1 MKNFMVEFILDDSN
15 GRQLVSFEMKGESA
29 QDVIDETK
37 SVLAIDGTLSVPAD
51 GNTVVF
57 MDGMGRILGLALQF
71 RARELSTES

>member
-15 GRQLVSFEMKGESA
+15 GRQLVSFEMRGESE

-71 RARELSTES
+71 RAYELSTES

>member
-15 GRQLVSFEMKGESA
+15 GRQLVSFEMKGESE

-57 MDGMGRILGLALQF
+57 MDGMGRMIGLALQF
-71 RARELSTES
+71 RAYELSTES

>member
-71 RARELSTES
+71 RAYELSTKS

>member
-1 MKNFMVEFILDDSN
+1 MKKFMVEFILDDAN
-15 GRQLVSFEMKGESA
+15 GKQLVSLEMSGESV

-71 RARELSTES
+71 RAYELSTKS

>member
-15 GRQLVSFEMKGESA
+15 GRQLVSFEMRGESE

>member
-15 GRQLVSFEMKGESA
+15 GRQLVSFEMKGESE